1 MIISTTDDLSATMPY
16 KGSFSYKNDNINVL
30 RIENN
35 VRVMIERVNS
45 NIARLYFVNNR
56 DVQIPVPANI
66 VLRDV
71 TSNEDQ
77 VPYRNDYYISWVSNY
92 ILFRDGVAVFALEN
106 QKQQAIKGGA
116 DLETD
121 LIQP

>member
-1 MIISTTDDLSATMPY
+1 MSTTDDLSATMPY
-16 KGSFSYKNDNINVL
+16 KSSFSYKNKNINVL

-35 VRVMIERVNS
+35 VRAMIGRINS
-45 NIARLYFVNNR
+45 NIARLYFVNNQN
-56 DVQIPVPANI
+56 VQIPIPANI

-71 TSNEDQ
+71 TSNEDEA
-77 VPYRNDYYISWVSNY
+77 PYRNEYLISWVSNY
-92 ILFRDGVAVFALEN
+92 ILFRNGVAVFALEN

-121 LIQP
+121 LIQQ